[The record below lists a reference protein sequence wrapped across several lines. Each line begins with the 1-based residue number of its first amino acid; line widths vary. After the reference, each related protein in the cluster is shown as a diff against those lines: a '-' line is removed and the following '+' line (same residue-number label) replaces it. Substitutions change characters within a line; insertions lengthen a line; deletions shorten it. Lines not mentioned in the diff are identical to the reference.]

1 MRQQQHLA
9 ALLAAACTALATQA
23 QAQAQPQQP
32 ANEQVIQPEVERREL
47 RLPKFPS
54 KDFEFG
60 VFGGIYN
67 TQDFGASGTGGLR
80 LGYHIT
86 EDFFVQGVYGRTK
99 VSDELYREVINPG
112 TGVLPNAR
120 ETLAYYNLSLGWNVL
135 PGEVFVGGNRA
146 FASQVYLIGGI
157 GSTKFDVNQ
166 GGDLKRQTVNFGLGM
181 RVMFHDR
188 FGVQVDLRDH
198 VFKLDLLGRDDRT
211 HNIELTTGLS
221 YFF

>member
-1 MRQQQHLA
+1 MRQQQ
-9 ALLAAACTALATQA
+9 ALLAATLLLAATAAFGQA
-23 QAQAQPQQP
+23 QRP

-54 KDFEFG
+54 KDFEVG
-60 VFGGIYN
+60 LYGGIYN
-67 TQDFGASGTGGLR
+67 TQDFGASGVGGLR

-99 VSDELYREVINPG
+99 VSDELYREVIYPG
-112 TGVLPNAR
+112 TGVLPSDRQAL
-120 ETLAYYNLSLGWNVL
+120 TYYNLSLGWNVL
-135 PGEVFVGGNRA
+135 PGEVFVGRNRA

-157 GSTKFDVNQ
+157 GSTKFDVGR

-181 RVMFHDR
+181 RVLFHDR
-188 FGVQVDLRDH
+188 FAVQVDMRDH

-211 HNIELTTGLS
+211 HNLELTTGLS